1 MLRASSVASAR
12 VGRSSRLLL
21 RPALARGLCAKESTY
36 VQKCTRDTNPHEW
49 AVFSKAAVA
58 RCPPAAASLPAPRH
72 GWRIHLARR
81 KPGRH
86 RSRKRSLLTRPTPLD
101 RWTSTMTVSSVAPV
115 APCCYM
121 SGPRRWRSAAESRR
135 SHALRRHHHHGGDQR
150 HVPQARHRH
159 HGRRHLQVLA
169 CSRPFPPS
177 LTARLCGSTPPVVN
191 ARRSTGNPLFSATP
205 RNCTR
210 HATHTTHARHA

>member
-1 MLRASSVASAR
+1 MHPRSPLRESDDPRDCCSDQRSRGGCAPKNQHTFQSAPGILTLTNGPSSAR
-12 VGRSSRLLL
+12 QQS
-21 RPALARGLCAKESTY
+21 
-36 VQKCTRDTNPHEW
+36 
-49 AVFSKAAVA
+49 
-58 RCPPAAASLPAPRH
+58 PAARPQPPLSRHHGTDGGSTLPVESLGDTGVGSVR
-72 GWRIHLARR
+72 W
-81 KPGRH
+81 K
-86 RSRKRSLLTRPTPLD
+86 LTRPTPLD

-191 ARRSTGNPLFSATP
+191 ARRSTDNPLFSATP